1 MIEIPRTSIRH
12 QRLIISVFGLYS
24 RDGVHALPVSALID
38 LLGDLGYDAP
48 GVRSSVSRLKAKGVL
63 HNFKD
68 GKVAKYE
75 LSDSVADVFREGD
88 ERIFAETLPKEDDPW
103 ILAIFSVPE
112 SMRNRRHQL
121 RSLLSGLGFGSVASG
136 VWIAPASVLEPAR
149 RRLAAS
155 GLDGFVNF
163 FRGDYLT
170 SEPISE
176 NVAQWWDLD
185 SLSDELEDFLQLYGG
200 AAHQWTQLVGGDPQ
214 VALRSST
221 PQLRRDAFRYYLPM
235 LTIWRRF
242 PYRVPRL
249 PRAYFPASW
258 QGPLAR
264 DTFISTHRL
273 LSPLA
278 AAHAHSIID
287 AADPLTTGIARSTV

>member
-1 MIEIPRTSIRH
+1 MIQIPSTSIRH

-24 RDGVHALPVSALID
+24 RDGVHALPISALID

-48 GVRSSVSRLKAKGVL
+48 GVRSSVSRLKAKRVL
-63 HNFKD
+63 RSFKD
-68 GKVAKYE
+68 GRAAKYK
-75 LSDSVADVFREGD
+75 LSESVADVFQEGD
-88 ERIFAETLPKEDDPW
+88 ERIFAETLPTANDPW

-112 SMRNRRHQL
+112 SRRHRRHQL
-121 RSLLSGLGFGSVASG
+121 RTTLSGFGFGCVASG

-149 RRLAAS
+149 RRLIAA

-163 FRGDYLT
+163 FRGDYLAN
-170 SEPISE
+170 EPMSE
-176 NVAQWWDLD
+176 NVAQWWDLET
-185 SLSDELEDFLQLYGG
+185 LSDEFEDFLRLYGD
-200 AAHQWTQLVGGDPQ
+200 ANYQWAQHVGEDPQ
-214 VALRSST
+214 SALDSST

-235 LTIWRRF
+235 LTIWRKL

-249 PRAYFPASW
+249 PREYFPPDW
-258 QGPLAR
+258 KGPVAR
-264 DTFISTHRL
+264 ETFLSAHRL

-287 AADPLTTGIARSTV
+287 GAPAI